1 MTEWIDVPV
10 ADVQTGDEVKVDG
23 YGKPVPAGVAY
34 SFSGLEYYS
43 VVRITLRDVV
53 IDWMQGKGV
62 EPKHVHIRRS
72 SIVAVRRRKPEPS
85 PKPGDWRCADLRGN
99 VYPSGQVHGPAGI
112 HCEFCRVF
120 RASGGWSKDT
130 RIGQPWVMKEFGQA
144 SAAPEAYDMVAPVLY
159 GVHDST
165 GMQQGPGL
173 VPTIYV
179 DTVQYRYLVCA
190 GRAKS
195 IDYVYVD
202 GVQTGSGWAV
212 DHYDRIRPDWRT
224 K

>member
-1 MTEWIDVPV
+1 MSEWIDVPV

-23 YGKPVPAGVAY
+23 IGERGGKAMNLAGIYWNAVTAIEEKEIVLGACEIPNLTGTGY
-34 SFSGLEYYS
+34 RF
-43 VVRITLRDVV
+43 
-53 IDWMQGKGV
+53 
-62 EPKHVHIRRS
+62 RRS
-72 SIVAVRRRKPEPS
+72 SIVSARRRKPEPS
-85 PKPGDWRCADLRGN
+85 PKPGDWR
-99 VYPSGQVHGPAGI
+99 HGPKCAMSKPFQPTIPFG
-112 HCEFCRVF
+112 CGDSQVY
-120 RASGGWSKDT
+120 RASGGWSRDT
-130 RIGQPWVMKEFGQA
+130 RDGQPWVMKEFGQA